1 MRVPPVPSFWGP
13 ARKASRSG
21 SGEQYTD
28 GSPAPLN
35 QTCKYTAD
43 DLSRIASV
51 DCGNSTWAQTFSYDA
66 FGNIQKSGTSNYIAA
81 YSPVTNQVSGGPGY
95 DANGNQLQLTSSIPW
110 TSLTWNALNQPISVS
125 STTATYDA
133 LGRMVE
139 KGSGGT
145 YTQFVFRPSGAMLA
159 VYSGGL
165 VKGTIPLPGG
175 GTAIYNGS
183 GLSYIHHT
191 DWLGSSRLATTWAHA
206 VYSKEAYAP
215 FGETYNEIGTPDRSF
230 TGQDQNVATGSGGTG
245 VYDYLF
251 RKYDPSAGRWLS
263 PDPYGWNAVNQGHP
277 QSLNR
282 YAYVENNPLN
292 FVDSLGLCEI
302 TGTMTIS
309 WYDGS
314 GGLISSETSNVDF
327 GDDGNGPC
335 SSVDFSGG
343 VFPSGVGDGS
353 GVDGGGGSGGPN
365 NGCPAGPANV
375 YNFIQANQAAANT
388 LAQQS
393 GVSADYLLG
402 LSGWE
407 SQWGANRFAAQGN
420 NFFSLHGG
428 SSAPFA
434 NGSMQASR
442 PPYVS
447 LSTFPSYFASGQ
459 SLLAQ
464 YGDGLASAS
473 GPAAFAQQLIDN
485 GFNSG
490 NAATGGNSN
499 FISNTVTG
507 IAMVVRRKGC

>member
-1 MRVPPVPSFWGP
+1 MRVAPVPRFWGP

-165 VKGTIPLPGG
+165 VKGTVPLPGG
-175 GTAIYNGS
+175 STAIYNAG
-183 GLSYIHHT
+183 GVNYIRHK
-191 DWLGSSRLATTWAHA
+191 DWLGSSRLATTWATHA

-245 VYDYLF
+245 VYDFLF

-263 PDPYGWNAVNQGHP
+263 PDPAGWAVVNQADP
-277 QSLNR
+277 QSINR
-282 YAYVENNPLN
+282 YAYIENQPMNATDPTGLACVYTTSFGVTVDNTGGASGAQDVCESNGGEYHEGWLDLTFDSKTGDYYGNYNTGNGN
-292 FVDSLGLCEI
+292 FGVLAFGPSGGYAAGMMNDFNDSF
-302 TGTMTIS
+302 
-309 WYDGS
+309 DNFDFGS
-314 GGLISSETSNVDF
+314 GGGCGSQ
-327 GDDGNGPC
+327 GNCNGNA
-335 SSVDFSGG
+335 
-343 VFPSGVGDGS
+343 
-353 GVDGGGGSGGPN
+353 PN
-365 NGCPAGPANV
+365 NGLPTPTNHKLTIPGTNYCGPGGNGTPTGQV
-375 YNFIQANQAAANT
+375 DAACATHDACYQN
-388 LAQQS
+388 A
-393 GVSADYLLG
+393 GVSWRNNVPFG
-402 LSGWE
+402 PSM
-407 SQWGANRFAAQGN
+407 NAAQRGAIQDCDANLCRTLGN
-420 NFFSLHGG
+420 MSWP
-428 SSAPFA
+428 SSGEA
-434 NGSMQASR
+434 GQATL
-442 PPYVS
+442 V
-447 LSTFPSYFASGQ
+447 STFFGCSGGY
-459 SLLAQ
+459 SL
-464 YGDGLASAS
+464 
-473 GPAAFAQQLIDN
+473 
-485 GFNSG
+485 
-490 NAATGGNSN
+490 
-499 FISNTVTG
+499 
-507 IAMVVRRKGC
+507 R

>member
-175 GTAIYNGS
+175 STAIYNAS
-183 GLSYIHHT
+183 GVNYIRHK
-191 DWLGSSRLATTWAHA
+191 DWLGSSRLATTWATHA

-215 FGETYNEIGTPDRSF
+215 FGETYYEIGTADRSF

-263 PDPYGWNAVNQGHP
+263 PDPSGWSAVNQYNP
-277 QSLNR
+277 QSLDR
-282 YAYVENNPLN
+282 YAYVQNNPMSLVDPNGLDACYYGDPDVVSSDTDASDWGDSTPADCKAEGGRIVVAISDVIVNGSDCRSSDPDSTDCMQANIYLN
-292 FVDSLGLCEI
+292 ARLSLVGAPNNAP
-302 TGTMTIS
+302 S
-309 WYDGS
+309 NYPGS
-314 GGLISSETSNVDF
+314 SYTSLF
-327 GDDGNGPC
+327 C
-335 SSVDFSGG
+335 
-343 VFPSGVGDGS
+343 VGDALRANGISIGFDIVGAIPGLGNLVSGS
-353 GVDGGGGSGGPN
+353 AAVARGVNAVASYGGAAYGAYSSATGKGPS
-365 NGCPAGPANV
+365 A
-375 YNFIQANQAAANT
+375 FIGAVSTSVGLSLT
-388 LAQQS
+388 LA
-393 GVSADYLLG
+393 D
-402 LSGWE
+402 
-407 SQWGANRFAAQGN
+407 
-420 NFFSLHGG
+420 
-428 SSAPFA
+428 
-434 NGSMQASR
+434 
-442 PPYVS
+442 
-447 LSTFPSYFASGQ
+447 
-459 SLLAQ
+459 
-464 YGDGLASAS
+464 
-473 GPAAFAQQLIDN
+473 
-485 GFNSG
+485 
-490 NAATGGNSN
+490 
-499 FISNTVTG
+499 
-507 IAMVVRRKGC
+507 